1 MLLPSSLS
9 LQTLAPPNADTIQ
22 KPHQTLPQNLTLF
35 QLVHPQH
42 FPTLQFPNLPSG
54 PKTLKFKLLCSQSPT
69 PNPSPPS
76 SSSPVQTL
84 ISILRIVPDWAD
96 RTQERGMRQHRILY
110 DHEKWMHHR
119 SSYRH
124 LWHLL
129 SSLSSRVIL
138 SLIPPVIAF
147 TLVAVVIASYN
158 TAVALDLLPGIFPL
172 LRSSS
177 LPYQL
182 TAPALALLLVFRT
195 EASYSRFE
203 EGRKA
208 WTEVIAG
215 ANDFARQIISS
226 VETSGDA
233 QLKKALLQY
242 IVAFPV
248 ALKCHVIYGSDI
260 GRDLQ
265 NLLEVD
271 DLLVVLNSKHR
282 PGCIIQ
288 FISRSLQLLKLE
300 ESRRIMLQS
309 KISCFH
315 EGIGICEQLI
325 GTPIPLSYTRLTSR
339 FLVLWHLTL
348 PIILWDDCHW
358 IVVPAT
364 FISAAS
370 LFCIE
375 QVGVLIEEPFPMLAL
390 DDLCNS
396 VRNNV
401 QEALA
406 SEKLIRAR
414 LAAKGRIQSEQQC
427 QNGQPRP

>member
-54 PKTLKFKLLCSQSPT
+54 PKTLKFKLLCSQSPN

-84 ISILRIVPDWAD
+84 ISILRIIPDWSD
-96 RTQERGMRQHRILY
+96 RTQERGMRQHRTLY

-124 LWHLL
+124 LRHLL

-260 GRDLQ
+260 ARDLQ

-414 LAAKGRIQSEQQC
+414 LAAKGRIQSEQQF

>member
-84 ISILRIVPDWAD
+84 ISILRIIPDWAD

-124 LWHLL
+124 LRHLF

-288 FISRSLQLLKLE
+288 FISWSLQLLKLE

-414 LAAKGRIQSEQQC
+414 LAAKGRIQSEQQF